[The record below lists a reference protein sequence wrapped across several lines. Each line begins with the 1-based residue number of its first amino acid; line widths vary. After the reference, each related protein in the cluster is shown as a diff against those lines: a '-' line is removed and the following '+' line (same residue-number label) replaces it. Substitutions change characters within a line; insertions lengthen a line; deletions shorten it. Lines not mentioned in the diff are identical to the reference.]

1 MKDASSAIGFDGI
14 ENEPMIDLT
23 SRTSALT
30 RARMRVQ
37 EVDVFWAGT
46 AALTAGLAAVLGWFL
61 HAWPPHEDE
70 ALALFVGRG
79 SLGSVLHTV
88 IAERGRKRPAD
99 RATRCAPRRPDGR
112 PRGGAPRGRHLG
124 AALPRDLRAHVQ
136 PLPLYEPALVPRA
149 RVRARQRP
157 AARLRPV
164 GTGAA
169 GGARKPSLR
178 RARDRRAGIV
188 CRPAA
193 RTDARSARDARPP
206 RRRRHSLLVG
216 RPRPAQP
223 LRRRCGRRRSSSRLT
238 AIGAALLLV
247 GLGRLQRRPSRVV
260 DPGAAA
266 RPRRNRAARATAP
279 RQRPP
284 RGLCR

>member
-88 IAERGRKRPAD
+88 IAERGLFVVL
-99 RATRCAPRRPDGR
+99 RRER
-112 PRGGAPRGRHLG
+112 MR
-124 AALPRDLRAHVQ
+124 
-136 PLPLYEPALVPRA
+136 EALVTLAVLGVVATPFWWA
-149 RVRARQRP
+149 
-157 AARLRPV
+157 
-164 GTGAA
+164 
-169 GGARKPSLR
+169 
-178 RARDRRAGIV
+178 D
-188 CRPAA
+188 
-193 RTDARSARDARPP
+193 
-206 RRRRHSLLVG
+206 LV
-216 RPRPAQP
+216 
-223 LRRRCGRRRSSSRLT
+223 L
-238 AIGAALLLV
+238 
-247 GLGRLQRRPSRVV
+247 
-260 DPGAAA
+260 
-266 RPRRNRAARATAP
+266 RNRFDVGVGGGGP
-279 RQRPP
+279 RLGSP
-284 RGLCR
+284 RSVLRYFWWVSG